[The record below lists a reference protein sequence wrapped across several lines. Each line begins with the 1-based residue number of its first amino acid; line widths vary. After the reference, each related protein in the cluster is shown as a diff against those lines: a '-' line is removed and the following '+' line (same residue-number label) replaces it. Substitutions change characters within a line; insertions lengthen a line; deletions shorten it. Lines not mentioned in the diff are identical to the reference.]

1 MPCPVTK
8 QNIYLMD
15 INEYRK
21 LENKECLLV
30 LSRKGLLMD
39 EVVVQGMLR
48 LRLYS
53 LANYYV
59 QAVFNKHDNTL
70 LEVKPLTSD
79 DDWEPYLES
88 KNLKNYF

>member
-1 MPCPVTK
+1 
-8 QNIYLMD
+8 MD
-15 INEYRK
+15 INELRK
-21 LENKECLLV
+21 LEIKESLLV
-30 LSRKGLLMD
+30 LSRNGLLMD
-39 EVVVQGMLR
+39 EVMVQGMLR

-70 LEVKPLTSD
+70 LEVKPLMTQ
-79 DDWEPYLES
+79 DDWDPYLES